1 MRMEI
6 KEDVEGGKKRGVRES
21 LLGENNKQLVNE
33 TNHHDHP
40 WMVYFTTFIAV
51 GYSSPTQDAIRKDLN
66 LSLAEVSKLK
76 HRKLFIKSWFWNI
89 YMQAMRVSSAFC
101 IAGWLVI
108 YFSKGPVPLDV
119 GRLATGYGMG
129 VFSFV
134 VPVFIAEIAPKER
147 RGVLTTLNQF
157 MIVIGGSA
165 SFILGTILSWRD
177 LSIIGLIPTAV
188 LLFGLFFIP
197 ESPRWL
203 ARRGRTEDFVAT
215 LQILRGKDADIS
227 QEAAEI
233 QDYITSLELLAKPK
247 MLDLF
252 QRRYLRSLTIGVGL
266 MVCQQ
271 FGGINGVGF
280 YASSVF
286 DLAGFPSATGSILF
300 AILQIVVTGVG
311 AALVDK
317 VGRKPLLVVSGSGL
331 VTGSILTAVA
341 FYLKVH
347 DVCVGAVPALA
358 LAGLL
363 VYIGSFAIGMGAVPW
378 VVMSEIFPVNIKG
391 QAGSIA
397 TLVNWFGAW
406 LCSYTFNFLMSWS
419 SYGTFILYAA
429 INVLAIL
436 FIVVVV
442 PETKV
447 KMEMKE
453 DVEGGKQRGVREA
466 LLGENNKQLVHQ
478 TKHHNHPWMVY
489 FTTFIAVCGSF
500 EFGTCC
506 GYSSPT
512 QEAIRKDLNLSLAE
526 GPVSLD
532 IGRLATGYGMGVFSF
547 VFMVVTGASTAF
559 VIGTIL
565 PWRALT
571 LVGLIPNAVL
581 LLGLFFIPESP
592 RWLAKRGRTED
603 FVAALQILRGKDYD
617 ISHEAEEI
625 QDYITTLEKLSKP
638 KVLDLFQKRY
648 LRSLMIGIGLMICQ
662 QFGGINGVVFY
673 ASSIFDLAGFPS
685 TAGSIYFAICQIVI
699 TGVGAT
705 LIDKAGR
712 KPLLLASGSGMIAGC
727 IFMAVAFYLKVH
739 DVGVGEVPA
748 LAVTGILVYA
758 GSFSIGM
765 GAVPWVVM
773 SEIFPVNIKGQAGSI
788 ATLVNWFGAWLCS
801 YTFNFLMSWSLYGT
815 FILYGWV
822 NAVAILFIVLV
833 VPETKGKSL
842 EQLQAA
848 INV

>member
-1 MRMEI
+1 MMMEI
-6 KEDVEGGKKRGVRES
+6 KDDVEDGKHKGIREP
-21 LLGENNKQLVNE
+21 LIGENNNQLLHE
-33 TNHHDHP
+33 TKDHNHHP
-40 WMVYFTTFIAV
+40 WMLYFITFIAVCGSFEFGVCV

-66 LSLAEVSKLK
+66 LSLAEYSLFGSILTFGAMIGAITSGPIADFVG
-76 HRKLFIKSWFWNI
+76 RKR
-89 YMQAMRVSSAFC
+89 AMRVSSAFC

-108 YFSKGPVPLDV
+108 YFSKGPVPLDI

-165 SFILGTILSWRD
+165 SFILGTVLSWRA

-203 ARRGRTEDFVAT
+203 ARRGRTKDFMAT

-252 QRRYLRSLTIGVGL
+252 ERRYLRSLTIGVGL

-286 DLAGFPSATGSILF
+286 DQAGFPSATGTILF

-311 AALVDK
+311 VALVDK
-317 VGRKPLLVVSGSGL
+317 AGRKPLLLVSGSGL
-331 VTGSILTAVA
+331 VTGSIFTAVA
-341 FYLKVH
+341 FYLK
-347 DVCVGAVPALA
+347 
-358 LAGLL
+358 

-429 INVLAIL
+429 INALAIL
-436 FIVVVV
+436 FIVV
-442 PETKV
+442 
-447 KMEMKE
+447 
-453 DVEGGKQRGVREA
+453 A
-466 LLGENNKQLVHQ
+466 
-478 TKHHNHPWMVY
+478 
-489 FTTFIAVCGSF
+489 
-500 EFGTCC
+500 
-506 GYSSPT
+506 
-512 QEAIRKDLNLSLAE
+512 
-526 GPVSLD
+526 
-532 IGRLATGYGMGVFSF
+532 
-547 VFMVVTGASTAF
+547 
-559 VIGTIL
+559 
-565 PWRALT
+565 
-571 LVGLIPNAVL
+571 
-581 LLGLFFIPESP
+581 
-592 RWLAKRGRTED
+592 
-603 FVAALQILRGKDYD
+603 
-617 ISHEAEEI
+617 
-625 QDYITTLEKLSKP
+625 
-638 KVLDLFQKRY
+638 
-648 LRSLMIGIGLMICQ
+648 
-662 QFGGINGVVFY
+662 
-673 ASSIFDLAGFPS
+673 
-685 TAGSIYFAICQIVI
+685 
-699 TGVGAT
+699 
-705 LIDKAGR
+705 
-712 KPLLLASGSGMIAGC
+712 
-727 IFMAVAFYLKVH
+727 
-739 DVGVGEVPA
+739 
-748 LAVTGILVYA
+748 
-758 GSFSIGM
+758 
-765 GAVPWVVM
+765 
-773 SEIFPVNIKGQAGSI
+773 
-788 ATLVNWFGAWLCS
+788 
-801 YTFNFLMSWSLYGT
+801 
-815 FILYGWV
+815 
-822 NAVAILFIVLV
+822 

-848 INV
+848 INA

>member
-1 MRMEI
+1 
-6 KEDVEGGKKRGVRES
+6 
-21 LLGENNKQLVNE
+21 
-33 TNHHDHP
+33 
-40 WMVYFTTFIAV
+40 
-51 GYSSPTQDAIRKDLN
+51 
-66 LSLAEVSKLK
+66 
-76 HRKLFIKSWFWNI
+76 
-89 YMQAMRVSSAFC
+89 
-101 IAGWLVI
+101 
-108 YFSKGPVPLDV
+108 
-119 GRLATGYGMG
+119 
-129 VFSFV
+129 
-134 VPVFIAEIAPKER
+134 
-147 RGVLTTLNQF
+147 
-157 MIVIGGSA
+157 
-165 SFILGTILSWRD
+165 
-177 LSIIGLIPTAV
+177 
-188 LLFGLFFIP
+188 
-197 ESPRWL
+197 
-203 ARRGRTEDFVAT
+203 
-215 LQILRGKDADIS
+215 
-227 QEAAEI
+227 
-233 QDYITSLELLAKPK
+233 
-247 MLDLF
+247 
-252 QRRYLRSLTIGVGL
+252 
-266 MVCQQ
+266 
-271 FGGINGVGF
+271 
-280 YASSVF
+280 
-286 DLAGFPSATGSILF
+286 
-300 AILQIVVTGVG
+300 
-311 AALVDK
+311 
-317 VGRKPLLVVSGSGL
+317 
-331 VTGSILTAVA
+331 
-341 FYLKVH
+341 
-347 DVCVGAVPALA
+347 
-358 LAGLL
+358 
-363 VYIGSFAIGMGAVPW
+363 
-378 VVMSEIFPVNIKG
+378 
-391 QAGSIA
+391 
-397 TLVNWFGAW
+397 
-406 LCSYTFNFLMSWS
+406 
-419 SYGTFILYAA
+419 
-429 INVLAIL
+429 
-436 FIVVVV
+436 
-442 PETKV
+442 
-447 KMEMKE
+447 MEMKE

-466 LLGENNKQLVHQ
+466 LLGENNKQLVNE
-478 TKHHNHPWMVY
+478 TKHHDHPWMVY

-526 GPVSLD
+526 YSLFGSILTFGAMIGAITSGPIADFVGRKGAMRVPSAFCIAGWLVIYFSKGPVSLD

-547 VFMVVTGASTAF
+547 VVPIFIAEISPKELRGALTTLNQFMVVTGASTAF

-565 PWRALT
+565 SWRALT

-592 RWLAKRGRTED
+592 RWLAKRGRTKD

-648 LRSLMIGIGLMICQ
+648 LRSLTIGIGLMICQ

-739 DVGVGEVPA
+739 NVGVGEVPA